1 MEETVVKIYIT
12 KLNGM
17 PARSTEQFVQHR
29 TADIA
34 HSLGIREMGIY
45 RYNAADE
52 SLEHRNRRLDGIIA
66 GIAAGDFVICQFPT
80 MNGLEFDRALVRHIR
95 AYHGRVIIYVREMEP
110 GIIEGR
116 QPVWSEMA
124 GLYNEAEALI
134 VPSDA
139 MKQLLIRQGIRG
151 SMRFIVQEMLDVTLN
166 PYRSEQNG
174 LKRGIHYAGDPGSA
188 GFPDTWDYEAP
199 LYVYADQACPGGN
212 VQKKG
217 WMPSDRLCLELSK
230 GGFGLVWYGG
240 ENGYRYLTVNSS
252 LKLSLYLTAGS
263 PVIVPRGI
271 SNQCLIEENHLGVI
285 VDTLDEAAEFIKQIS
300 EQEYL
305 EYVAAVE
312 RFAPLLREGFFTK
325 KCLMDA
331 MQMAMREDMYLY
343 YESQETFV
351 MPAGFFE
358 YVCVNESYEHHLAIS
373 WTFRGEAEGFLVCDA
388 DTGKVAGEV
397 SGGLEHYLLLQN
409 EPKESRF
416 IVKAYVRAVR
426 GKMILAESG
435 VAELA
440 QKRPVQPEVSLIM
453 PAYNA
458 QEYIARSIDTALA
471 QSFADMELI
480 IVNDGSTDQTQQ
492 ILEWYR
498 ERFPQVKVFHKENGG
513 QASARN
519 MGVTYAAG
527 NYIGFMDNDDM
538 IRPDMM
544 ERMYAAVLKNDCDI
558 VITSVYQL
566 TREGYTEMA
575 TYPLVENTAV
585 SVNEFLEYYMKSL
598 SPVIWNKL
606 YRVSLVTEH
615 PFAVNVTYEDD
626 AWTPYV
632 LSFAR
637 QVCYINAHLYEYDR
651 TIRTTT
657 GIHASWSKPIEEKF
671 LDHKEFI
678 TFFLKNGNIEKID
691 LLKRLALAYVEACMG
706 MHSYSKYKEL
716 RSEIEQM

>member
-17 PARSTEQFVQHR
+17 HAQSTEQFVQHG

-80 MNGLEFDRALVRHIR
+80 LNGLEFDRALVRHIR
-95 AYHGRVIIYVREMEP
+95 AYHGHVIIFVREMEP
-110 GIIEGR
+110 GIIEER
-116 QPVWSEMA
+116 QSVWSEMA

-139 MKQLLIRQGIRG
+139 MKQFLIRQGIRG

-174 LKRGIHYAGDPGSA
+174 LKRGIHYAGDPGSS
-188 GFPDTWDYEAP
+188 GFPDTWDHEVP
-199 LYVYADQACPGGN
+199 LYVYSDQACPGGN

-240 ENGYRYLTVNSS
+240 KNGYQYLTMNNS
-252 LKLSLYLTAGS
+252 LKLSLYLTAGI

-271 SNQCLIEENHLGVI
+271 SNQRLIEENHLGVV
-285 VDTLDEAAEFIKQIS
+285 VDTLDEAAELIKQIS

-305 EYVAAVE
+305 KYVAAVE

-331 MQMAMREDMYLY
+331 MQMALREDMHLY

-388 DTGKVAGEV
+388 DTGKVAGEG

-409 EPKESRF
+409 DPKESRF

-458 QEYIARSIDTALA
+458 QDYIARSIDTALA

-519 MGVTYAAG
+519 MGVRHSAG
-527 NYIGFMDNDDM
+527 EYIALMDNDDTL
-538 IRPDMM
+538 RPDMI
-544 ERMYAAVLKNDCDI
+544 ERLHASILKNDCDI
-558 VITSVYQL
+558 AMTSVYQI
-566 TREGYTEMA
+566 TNEGYEGISE
-575 TYPLVENTAV
+575 YPMEENTPV
-585 SVNEFLEYYMKSL
+585 SFDEFFELYIGYAY
-598 SPVIWNKL
+598 PVIWNKL
-606 YRVSLVTEH
+606 YRASLVKDH
-615 PFAVNVTYEDD
+615 PFAVVTYEDN
-626 AWTPYV
+626 AWTPVV
-632 LSFAR
+632 LSYAEKI
-637 QVCYINAHLYEYDR
+637 CYINEHLYEYDR
-651 TIRTTT
+651 KIRSTTA
-657 GIHASWSKPIEEKF
+657 IHTSISRPEEKQ
-671 LDHKEFI
+671 LKDRREYLM
-678 TFFLKNGNIEKID
+678 FFLTQGNPEKRNQ
-691 LLKRLALAYVEACMG
+691 LKRLALGYTLGYLDVFSHPG
-706 MHSYSKYKEL
+706 FKEL